1 MSITSDEVRH
11 IALLGRLELTDKEV
25 ETYTAHLGDILN
37 YVEKLK
43 TLNVDGVEPTSHA
56 IPLFN
61 VMREDRI
68 EDSLSKEDALRNAPD
83 RADPYYR
90 VPKTTE

>member
-1 MSITSDEVRH
+1 MSITAEEVRH
-11 IALLGRLELTDKEV
+11 IALLSRLELTDDEV
-25 ETYTAHLGDILN
+25 KLYTGHLDQILQ

-43 TLNVDGVEPTSHA
+43 ELDVEGVEPTSHA
-56 IPLFN
+56 IPLYN
-61 VMREDRI
+61 VMREDVV
-68 EDSLSKEDALRNAPD
+68 EKSLSKEDALRNAPD

>member
-1 MSITSDEVRH
+1 MSITAEEVRH
-11 IALLGRLELTDKEV
+11 IALLSRLELSDDEV
-25 ETYTAHLGDILN
+25 KLFTGHLDQILQ

-43 TLNVDGVEPTSHA
+43 ELDVEGVVPTSHA
-56 IPLFN
+56 IPLYN
-61 VMREDRI
+61 VMREDI
-68 EDSLSKEDALRNAPD
+68 VEESLPKEDALRNAPD

>member
-1 MSITSDEVRH
+1 MNITAEEVRH
-11 IALLGRLELTDKEV
+11 IALLSRLDLTDKEV
-25 ETYTAHLGDILN
+25 DTYTAHLGDILH

-68 EDSLSKEDALRNAPD
+68 EESLTKEDALQNAPD